1 MKTSHVYK
9 EKGINDKRRG
19 HSPNTLQIFF
29 LGSLRCEK
37 PDSFRGYRLSGEL
50 HSRGY
55 SSRVDWLFEE
65 FILEQKI

>member
-19 HSPNTLQIFF
+19 RSPSTLQIFF

-37 PDSFRGYRLSGEL
+37 PDSFSGYRLSGEL